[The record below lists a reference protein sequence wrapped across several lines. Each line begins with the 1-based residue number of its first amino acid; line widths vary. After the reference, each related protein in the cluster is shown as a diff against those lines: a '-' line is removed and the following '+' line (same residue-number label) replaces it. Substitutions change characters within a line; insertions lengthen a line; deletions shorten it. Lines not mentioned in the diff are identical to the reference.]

1 MLKTKPFLPEE
12 LKKIRKYLKNRIDGR
27 RDLAMFNTQVDT
39 MLRTSDLRNLRVSD
53 VQEEAS
59 QEIKDDFT
67 VKMKKTS
74 KTVSVCLGDEAK
86 ESLKD
91 WIDESGKSFHDYLF
105 TGRKDPNK
113 PITDTHH
120 RHLVKKWCSAAGVKA
135 EAKATHSLRKAK
147 ATAIYKETKN
157 VEAVRMLLGHSS
169 VTATS
174 AYLGIEDADAL
185 DLARKMK
192 I

>member
-1 MLKTKPFLPEE
+1 MLKTKPFSPEE
-12 LKKIRKYLKNRIDGR
+12 LKKIRRHLKNRKDGK
-27 RDLAMFNTQVDT
+27 RDLAMFNTQIDT

-53 VQEEAS
+53 VQDEES

-67 VKMKKTS
+67 VRMKKTG
-74 KTVSVCLGDEAK
+74 KTVAVCLGE
-86 ESLKD
+86 ESKSSLSD
-91 WIDESGKSFHDYLF
+91 WIEESGKSFHDYLF

-120 RHLVKKWCSAAGVKA
+120 RYLVKAWCAGAGIKK